1 MENQLNFGG
10 VGLGLLKFCLQH
22 SDASPTDPALSGRD
36 PADYEWL
43 KAALGN
49 LDSDVEKMKKLIK
62 KLKEIEEE
70 EGDRS
75 QKDEKVALVLEGLQ
89 YFVEDLDLA
98 NVLVKIDGIAP
109 VVNLLN
115 HENAEVRHWAAWI
128 VASLT
133 HNNPTTQH
141 TLTSQHNTLTLLC
154 NAILKETNEKTKEKQ
169 LYALTAITSGNPPL
183 MDQFVDSYD
192 GIVLLASLMK
202 SLRFSVQFKTV
213 WFLSKLLKNRLSQN
227 KLLLQKSSDFL
238 KDLIEIIKR
247 APEGHEVI
255 LRGLEVLVVYVENDG
270 EKVRE
275 CRELGLEEIVRDI
288 KQHLESGD
296 EEVVMC
302 DNVLR
307 LVSVC

>member
-1 MENQLNFGG
+1 
-10 VGLGLLKFCLQH
+10 
-22 SDASPTDPALSGRD
+22 
-36 PADYEWL
+36 
-43 KAALGN
+43 
-49 LDSDVEKMKKLIK
+49 
-62 KLKEIEEE
+62 
-70 EGDRS
+70 
-75 QKDEKVALVLEGLQ
+75 
-89 YFVEDLDLA
+89 
-98 NVLVKIDGIAP
+98 
-109 VVNLLN
+109 
-115 HENAEVRHWAAWI
+115 
-128 VASLT
+128 
-133 HNNPTTQH
+133 
-141 TLTSQHNTLTLLC
+141 
-154 NAILKETNEKTKEKQ
+154 
-169 LYALTAITSGNPPL
+169 

-213 WFLSKLLKNRLSQN
+213 WFLSKLLKNRLSRN